1 MAAGRIVQ
9 PVVLEGKSVLLQCPS
24 CRGPMSVRLWLM
36 EAECWQCGTRIEI
49 SESQAAF
56 IEEMQR
62 KERARSEVPASKE
75 ISRPTLSKPIKRS
88 TIQLSPE
95 PIIAPPTVEIE
106 APPIQWIRRNK
117 GSIAKQLPRGM
128 ALAPAWLVSL
138 RAASS
143 SVVDL
148 AILTT
153 QHGDD
158 RGIVLSLAIRPIRN
172 QGDIDSFR
180 MENTRAFDLPLPKQ
194 FNPNDP
200 NDAGIIKASAELAED
215 LQDTNY
221 ERGYEPVPI
230 REVLK
235 HLHQPYDPKS
245 SLMARDIRV
254 RSEMLKVNGGTLL
267 TEAAVA
273 RALRW
278 IASHQRVDGAWRL
291 DAFAYEPGRGEVST
305 KAGATALALLPF
317 LGAGQ
322 THRSGIYREN
332 VRLGLDYLLA
342 LQGEDGDLRGGT
354 EGEAGMYVHG
364 QATIVLG
371 EAYAMTRDRK
381 LEEPLQKAIDFILG
395 AQHRQGGWRYRPKM
409 PGDTSVL
416 GWQLMALQSAKM
428 AGLQIP
434 HSTFRKADAFL
445 DSVSS
450 NEGATY
456 AYMPGHS
463 HSPNMTAEALLCR
476 LYLGTSRDDEGLR
489 RGLRYLTRE
498 HPPSRDEVDYYYWY
512 YATQALHHVGGPRWT
527 KWNEALQE
535 VLVEKQIKQG
545 KHAGS
550 WDVEGRLAE
559 KGGRLYVTA
568 LATCTLEV
576 YYRHLPL
583 FESLEDQR

>member
-1 MAAGRIVQ
+1 MAARRIVQ

-62 KERARSEVPASKE
+62 KKRARTEVLASKE

-88 TIQLSPE
+88 AVAPH
-95 PIIAPPTVEIE
+95 PIIAPPTVDIE
-106 APPIQWIRRNK
+106 APPFQWVRRKK
-117 GSIAKQLPRGM
+117 GSIAKQLLVWM
-128 ALAPAWLVSL
+128 QLAPAWLVSL
-138 RAASS
+138 LAHLLLLLI
-143 SVVDL
+143 L

-158 RGIVLSLAIRPIRN
+158 RGIVLSLAISPIRN

-230 REVLK
+230 REVMK

-381 LEEPLQKAIDFILG
+381 LEEPLQKAIDFILA

-409 PGDTSVL
+409 AGDTSVL

-434 HSTFRKADAFL
+434 NTALQKADIFL
-445 DSVSS
+445 NSVAS

-456 AYMPGHS
+456 AYMPGHAP
-463 HSPNMTAEALLCR
+463 SPNMTAEALLCR

-489 RGLRYLTRE
+489 RGLRYLTRDF
-498 HPPSRDEVDYYYWY
+498 PPSRAHVDYYYWY